1 MDIAFSFGNTRIS
14 VTIKSVVVAGW
25 TGRNIEAV
33 RHHID
38 ELAALGIAPPSQ
50 VPLYYRVSN
59 ALLTQ
64 SETIEVL
71 GDGTS
76 GEIEPLLI
84 QAGGRLYFGLASDHT
99 DRDLERHS
107 VAASKQACAK
117 PVATPLWDFEEIK
130 DHLDEINLKC
140 WIEENGREVLYQDGT
155 LAGIRPLTEL
165 CVGADMADG
174 TVMLCGTLAACA
186 QPRNTGWRF
195 LTRRTE
201 RPSHWLTTSGRC
213 QSYLNAAMKAIH
225 RRIRGSGSRAS
236 GVARVTRAE
245 QRCLS
250 GIQPFGFGRL

>member
-1 MDIAFSFGNTRIS
+1 MIAQRVHSPRTSRKRTWKHFDFWVRFQFGKVTRGDLVGDFEREGRQSMEVAFSIGNTRIS

-25 TGRNIEAV
+25 TGRNREAV

-84 QAGGRLYFGLASDHT
+84 QVGGRLYFGLASDHT

-130 DHLDEINLKC
+130 DHLEMLDRGERPRSSLS
-140 WIEENGREVLYQDGT
+140 GRNSSRNSPTDGT
-155 LAGIRPLTEL
+155 LRWGRY
-165 CVGADMADG
+165 GGRDG
-174 TVMLCGTLAACA
+174 DVVRHIG
-186 QPRNTGWRF
+186 GHWR
-195 LTRRTE
+195 RA
-201 RPSHWLTTSGRC
+201 PSQEIPDG
-213 QSYLNAAMKAIH
+213 
-225 RRIRGSGSRAS
+225 
-236 GVARVTRAE
+236 GV
-245 QRCLS
+245 
-250 GIQPFGFGRL
+250 